1 MQPEQTN
8 TPSPDV
14 QSPDVAADES
24 VSDER
29 REGSSPG
36 WWSRLFNR
44 GGSEEA
50 QDASGESK
58 ATSSASQELKLTEEE
73 LQRRIQSETDRR
85 EMLRRQEAKRQAR
98 KELRDKDPWAYAE
111 EERKEEAVAEQ
122 TNGTRDFFANIGTAH
137 DRVSIDP
144 LVEALP
150 KPEVE
155 RIMKLEGAGT
165 GLEGRKLV
173 VNEALKA
180 LEKHW
185 RAEGAKDAEGKLR
198 RNPAFRKQVLNEGRA
213 TAVEPDLLPGAA
225 SNGDGEGV
233 SALLRDYYHVG

>member
-1 MQPEQTN
+1 MSPEQPN
-8 TPSPDV
+8 TPSADV
-14 QSPDVAADES
+14 QTSDAAPVES
-24 VSDER
+24 GSDEQ
-29 REGSSPG
+29 REGSSPH
-36 WWSRLFNR
+36 WWQRLFNR
-44 GGSEEA
+44 DTGPE
-50 QDASGESK
+50 
-58 ATSSASQELKLTEEE
+58 ATSEGGDQAKADAASQTLNLTTEELE
-73 LQRRIQSETDRR
+73 RRVQAETDRR
-85 EMLRRQEAKRQAR
+85 EAKRRQDERVRAR

-111 EERKEEAVAEQ
+111 EERQEEKIAEQ
-122 TNGTRDFFANIGTAH
+122 TNGTRDFFANVGSAH

-155 RIMKLEGAGT
+155 RIMKLQGAGV
-165 GLEGRKLV
+165 GLDGRKLV

-213 TAVEPDLLPGAA
+213 TAVEPELLPGAA
-225 SNGDGEGV
+225 SDGDGEGV
-233 SALLRDYYHVG
+233 SALLRNYYHVG